1 MLDKDR
7 GLYVAHSENGPLS
20 LVGKMINRHGLI
32 AGATGTGKTV
42 TLQVMAETFSQAG
55 IPCFMAD
62 MKGDLSGISQ
72 TGKLSGF
79 IEKRLPEFG
88 IENPQFQPC
97 PVRFFDVYGE
107 QGHPMRSTISR
118 MGPEMLGR
126 LMELNETQTGVLNI
140 VFRIADDNGLLL
152 IDLKDLRAM
161 LNFVGQNAAE
171 YTTKYGNVTSASV
184 GAIQR
189 ALLALE
195 NQGADKFF
203 GEPDFDIYDLLQ
215 CEGGKGIMNVL
226 AADRL
231 MLQPKLYSTFLLWL
245 LSELYATLPEVGDMD
260 LPKLV
265 FFFDEAHMLFEGT
278 SKALTDKI
286 EQVIRLIR
294 SKGVGIYFITQS
306 PTDIPSNILGQLGN
320 RVQHALRAYSP
331 QDQKAVKV
339 AADTFR
345 PNPAFKTYDT
355 LLELGTGEA
364 LVSFLDE
371 KGTPSI
377 VERAKILFPLSQI
390 GAITE
395 DQRADLI
402 KRSRL
407 YGRYDHVVDRES
419 AYEII
424 TAATLEAERQK
435 AEIEAAEEAERQAAA
450 EAKEAARAAKEQEK
464 LEKEKAKKAKNSIA
478 SKVLK
483 SVITA
488 VTGVAAAAA
497 ADAITG
503 KKSSSKTSTTKKAVT
518 KATKSATS
526 TLTRELTRGL
536 VPEGVHIVQGHVGEF
551 AAAAEG
557 FGLDVVEAA
566 AELFAGAAQ
575 GGFRVHAI
583 EAGGIDDGEQQVSEF
598 SFDVVLAAF
607 CAGFRHFRTLFR
619 HFSPDVFF
627 LLPVKTAAAG
637 LFLHGKG
644 LQNGG
649 HGLGDAAHDG
659 FVAILFLGFHQF
671 PGIGDFLGRRRFAS
685 FGTEDMRMA
694 EHHLVAYFVN
704 AVGNVKRPF
713 FLPDACIEDHVVQQ
727 VANLLGRS
735 LAVSLQDGVAEF
747 IDFLFRHGT
756 DGIHGLGGV
765 PGAFYAKSVHD
776 IQQSAKG
783 GQLFFPSMH
792 SIHFRGANIQRISLS
807 LSLKCS
813 NYPISVPWRPYVPY
827 GAETMSTSP
836 ALPVSRK
843 SLSRLSASAPE
854 NSPAC
859 TSITSTPKAR
869 PLTARLRLP
878 DRSWTRA
885 FSSGPICARRSGREW
900 PIIFRP
906 TCLKH
911 S

>member
-1 MLDKDR
+1 MLDKER

-42 TLQVMAETFSQAG
+42 TLQVLAETFCQAG
-55 IPCFMAD
+55 VPCFMAD

-72 TGKLSGF
+72 AGKLSGF

-88 IENPQFQPC
+88 ISDPQFQPC

-118 MGPEMLGR
+118 MGPDMLGR
-126 LMELNETQTGVLNI
+126 LMDLNETQTGVLNI

-195 NQGADKFF
+195 NQGAEKFF

-395 DQRADLI
+395 DQRAELI

-407 YGRYDHVVDRES
+407 FGRYDHLIDRES
-419 AYEII
+419 AYELI

-435 AEIEAAEEAERQAAA
+435 AEIEAAEEAEKQAAL
-450 EAKEAARAAKEQEK
+450 EAKEAARAAKEA
-464 LEKEKAKKAKNSIA
+464 EKEAKERAKKAKNSIA

-483 SVITA
+483 SVLTA

-518 KATKSATS
+518 KATRSATN
-526 TLTRELTRGL
+526 TLTKELTRS
-536 VPEGVHIVQGHVGEF
+536 I
-551 AAAAEG
+551 
-557 FGLDVVEAA
+557 
-566 AELFAGAAQ
+566 
-575 GGFRVHAI
+575 
-583 EAGGIDDGEQQVSEF
+583 
-598 SFDVVLAAF
+598 
-607 CAGFRHFRTLFR
+607 
-619 HFSPDVFF
+619 
-627 LLPVKTAAAG
+627 
-637 LFLHGKG
+637 
-644 LQNGG
+644 
-649 HGLGDAAHDG
+649 LG
-659 FVAILFLGFHQF
+659 
-671 PGIGDFLGRRRFAS
+671 
-685 FGTEDMRMA
+685 
-694 EHHLVAYFVN
+694 
-704 AVGNVKRPF
+704 
-713 FLPDACIEDHVVQQ
+713 
-727 VANLLGRS
+727 NL
-735 LAVSLQDGVAEF
+735 
-747 IDFLFRHGT
+747 I
-756 DGIHGLGGV
+756 
-765 PGAFYAKSVHD
+765 K
-776 IQQSAKG
+776 
-783 GQLFFPSMH
+783 
-792 SIHFRGANIQRISLS
+792 
-807 LSLKCS
+807 
-813 NYPISVPWRPYVPY
+813 
-827 GAETMSTSP
+827 
-836 ALPVSRK
+836 
-843 SLSRLSASAPE
+843 
-854 NSPAC
+854 
-859 TSITSTPKAR
+859 
-869 PLTARLRLP
+869 
-878 DRSWTRA
+878 
-885 FSSGPICARRSGREW
+885 
-900 PIIFRP
+900 
-906 TCLKH
+906 
-911 S
+911 

>member
-1 MLDKDR
+1 MLDKER
-7 GLYVAHSENGPLS
+7 GLYVAHSQNGPLS

-42 TLQVMAETFSQAG
+42 TLQVLAETFCQAG

-97 PVRFFDVYGE
+97 PVRFFDVYGG

-171 YTTKYGNVTSASV
+171 YTTQYGNVTSASV

-245 LSELYATLPEVGDMD
+245 LSELYATLPEVGEMD

-371 KGTPSI
+371 KGTPAI

-390 GAITE
+390 GAISE
-395 DQRADLI
+395 EQRAELI

-407 YGRYDHVVDRES
+407 YGRYDHPIDRES

-424 TAATLEAERQK
+424 TAATQEAERQK
-435 AEIEAAEEAERQAAA
+435 AEMEAAAAA
-450 EAKEAARAAKEQEK
+450 EKQAAIQAKADAKAAKEAEKAAKEAA
-464 LEKEKAKKAKNSIA
+464 KKSKNSIA

-497 ADAITG
+497 ADAVTG
-503 KKSSSKTSTTKKAVT
+503 AVTGTKKKSSTSTTKKAVT
-518 KATKSATS
+518 KATKSATT
-526 TLTRELTRGL
+526 TLTRELTRS
-536 VPEGVHIVQGHVGEF
+536 I
-551 AAAAEG
+551 
-557 FGLDVVEAA
+557 
-566 AELFAGAAQ
+566 
-575 GGFRVHAI
+575 
-583 EAGGIDDGEQQVSEF
+583 
-598 SFDVVLAAF
+598 
-607 CAGFRHFRTLFR
+607 
-619 HFSPDVFF
+619 
-627 LLPVKTAAAG
+627 
-637 LFLHGKG
+637 
-644 LQNGG
+644 
-649 HGLGDAAHDG
+649 LG
-659 FVAILFLGFHQF
+659 
-671 PGIGDFLGRRRFAS
+671 
-685 FGTEDMRMA
+685 
-694 EHHLVAYFVN
+694 
-704 AVGNVKRPF
+704 
-713 FLPDACIEDHVVQQ
+713 
-727 VANLLGRS
+727 NL
-735 LAVSLQDGVAEF
+735 
-747 IDFLFRHGT
+747 I
-756 DGIHGLGGV
+756 
-765 PGAFYAKSVHD
+765 K
-776 IQQSAKG
+776 
-783 GQLFFPSMH
+783 
-792 SIHFRGANIQRISLS
+792 
-807 LSLKCS
+807 
-813 NYPISVPWRPYVPY
+813 
-827 GAETMSTSP
+827 
-836 ALPVSRK
+836 
-843 SLSRLSASAPE
+843 
-854 NSPAC
+854 
-859 TSITSTPKAR
+859 
-869 PLTARLRLP
+869 
-878 DRSWTRA
+878 
-885 FSSGPICARRSGREW
+885 
-900 PIIFRP
+900 
-906 TCLKH
+906 
-911 S
+911 